1 MFFSFILISP
11 IPLQAYRFSHLSYLS
26 PRLSHLSHLSPTA
39 SPPRLTTTR
48 VALSPPPPRSPSHH
62 HHGRTPTTTTVALPP
77 PPRWGGKVHGGWRRQ
92 GPWRL
97 EDGSL
102 VAAGGGKA
110 HGCWKRGKVME
121 EAAAVFSFLFF

>member
-1 MFFSFILISP
+1 MFFSFILISL
-11 IPLQAYRFSHLSYLS
+11 IPLQPYCFSHLSYLS

-48 VALSPPPPRSPSHH
+48 VALSPPPRSPSHH
-62 HHGRTPTTTTVALPP
+62 HHDS
-77 PPRWGGKVHGGWRRQ
+77 WGGKVHGGWRRQ

-110 HGCWKRGKVME
+110 RGCWKRGKAME
-121 EAAAVFSFLFF
+121 EAAGVFFFLGLDLV